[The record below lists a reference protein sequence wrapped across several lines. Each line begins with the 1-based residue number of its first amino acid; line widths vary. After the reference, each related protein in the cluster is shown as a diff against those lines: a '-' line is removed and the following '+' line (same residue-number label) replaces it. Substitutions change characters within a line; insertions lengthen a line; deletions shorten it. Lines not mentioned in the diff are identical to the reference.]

1 MRSAG
6 FNKSFAGVYGGRGS
20 KFVSFIVARVGGSLR
35 RKRRKKSSRNFPFLR
50 RKVTKESMSVI
61 VIAIMTA
68 AMSPLMEE
76 RDRDIFVGFLSEVSV
91 LDGIADREEA
101 VDRVVVPASVIEVE
115 VGARTVLVALDR
127 SISTLNR

>member
-1 MRSAG
+1 
-6 FNKSFAGVYGGRGS
+6 
-20 KFVSFIVARVGGSLR
+20 
-35 RKRRKKSSRNFPFLR
+35 
-50 RKVTKESMSVI
+50 MSVI

-76 RDRDIFVGFLSEVSV
+76 RDRDIFVGILSEVSV

-101 VDRVVVPASVIEVE
+101 MDRVVVPASVIEVE

-127 SISTLNR
+127 SISTLHR

>member
-1 MRSAG
+1 
-6 FNKSFAGVYGGRGS
+6 
-20 KFVSFIVARVGGSLR
+20 
-35 RKRRKKSSRNFPFLR
+35 
-50 RKVTKESMSVI
+50 MSVI

-76 RDRDIFVGFLSEVSV
+76 RDRDIFVGGLSEVSV

-101 VDRVVVPASVIEVE
+101 VDRVVVPASVIKVE

>member
-1 MRSAG
+1 
-6 FNKSFAGVYGGRGS
+6 
-20 KFVSFIVARVGGSLR
+20 
-35 RKRRKKSSRNFPFLR
+35 
-50 RKVTKESMSVI
+50 MSVI
-61 VIAIMTA
+61 VIASMTA

-76 RDRDIFVGFLSEVSV
+76 RDRDIFVGLLSEVSV

-115 VGARTVLVALDR
+115 VGARIVLVALDR

>member
-1 MRSAG
+1 M
-6 FNKSFAGVYGGRGS
+6 
-20 KFVSFIVARVGGSLR
+20 I
-35 RKRRKKSSRNFPFLR
+35 
-50 RKVTKESMSVI
+50 VI

-101 VDRVVVPASVIEVE
+101 VDRVVVPVSVIEVE
-115 VGARTVLVALDR
+115 VGARIVLVALDR